1 MPFLAFLLLAILFL
15 LSGYG
20 LLQLFGLQLKT
31 AYTLTISL
39 LLGVALASFL
49 PFVLQLCFIPLTGLT
64 VFGSLVLATILL
76 NIPTALAIRKK
87 GFQKFRDQVFQ
98 GRLQPSPYEMPFW
111 IIIGFLV
118 FVSVWR
124 CYYLPPTSRDA
135 LSGPEAIAEFA
146 FREHTMINSFFNI
159 DLWSTN
165 NQFKSPYLISLQLTF
180 KLAGFPFGQIWL
192 SIVFVSFTIFLYN
205 ALKETL
211 HPLLVGILL
220 LIFFLT
226 PEMYAYTFMVL
237 YDYSNMVYLFLG
249 LYFLFKYFSLS
260 SGPPSIS
267 PTPNQNSSNQ
277 VPVTSDPNQTSSN
290 PRLIS
295 PGPGPAS
302 STPGPFTP
310 QPRGYFYFAGLLIGI
325 ATYIRSETLALALLF
340 LPPILLMQ
348 WREKLPLKKRVQADV
363 LFLLPALLGY
373 ILPNEVYNKHYLPV
387 HFDVGGLV
395 NHQLTNLT
403 PLFQRYSDIVTR
415 LLTGTF
421 AIHLWGYIFYL
432 TATLF
437 VAEALIFRRFNQN
450 ARNWLYAFVVL
461 YLGIGALGWLL
472 PLFDLTDTTK
482 RALFKILPVAL
493 LYLANNELLIRLSR
507 SITVWE
513 NAPGRA
519 PVAPGRG
526 ADKPAIATGKTV
538 LTKSGKAVAA
548 PSSGGRKTPPGR
560 NRKK

>member
-1 MPFLAFLLLAILFL
+1 MPFLAFLLLAFLFL

-20 LLQLFGLQLKT
+20 LIQLFGLHLKT
-31 AYTLTISL
+31 AYTITLSM

-49 PFVLQLCFIPLTGLT
+49 PFLLQLCFIPLTGLT
-64 VFGSLVLATILL
+64 VFGSLALATVLL
-76 NIPTALAIRKK
+76 NIPTALVIRKK
-87 GFQKFRDQVFQ
+87 GFTAFRKELFP

-118 FVSVWR
+118 FLSIWR

-146 FREHTMINSFFNI
+146 FREHTMINSFFKI

-211 HPLLVGILL
+211 HPILVGILL
-220 LIFFLT
+220 LVFFLT

-249 LYFLFKYFSLS
+249 LWFLFRSFS
-260 SGPPSIS
+260 
-267 PTPNQNSSNQ
+267 
-277 VPVTSDPNQTSSN
+277 
-290 PRLIS
+290 
-295 PGPGPAS
+295 AE
-302 STPGPFTP
+302 P
-310 QPRGYFYFAGLLIGI
+310 QKNYFYFGGLLIGI
-325 ATYIRSETLALALLF
+325 ATYVRSETLALALLF

-348 WREKLPLKKRVQADV
+348 WRTKTPLKKIVPADIV
-363 LFLLPALLGY
+363 FFLPALLGY

-387 HFDVGGLV
+387 HLEIGGLI
-395 NHQLTNLT
+395 NQHLTNLT
-403 PLFQRYSDIVTR
+403 PLFQRYSDIFTR

-432 TATLF
+432 TAVLF
-437 VAEALIFRRFNQN
+437 VGEVIFVRRFNRY
-450 ARNWLYAFVVL
+450 ARNWLYAFAAL
-461 YLGIGALGWLL
+461 YLGIGGLGWLL
-472 PLFDLTDTTK
+472 PLFDLNDTTK
-482 RALFKILPVAL
+482 RALFKMLPIAL

-507 SITVWE
+507 LITGWE
-513 NAPGRA
+513 NAP
-519 PVAPGRG
+519 VATRPPTEKTVL
-526 ADKPAIATGKTV
+526 AAGKTV
-538 LTKSGKAVAA
+538 LTKSGKTVAA
-548 PSSGGRKTPPGR
+548 PGSGARKTPPGR

>member
-1 MPFLAFLLLAILFL
+1 MPFLAFLLLVSLFL

-20 LLQLFGLQLKT
+20 MIQLFGLRLKT
-31 AYTLTISL
+31 AYTLTLSL

-49 PFVLQLCFIPLTGLT
+49 PFLLQLCFIPLTGGT
-64 VFGSLVLATILL
+64 VFGSLALSAVLL
-76 NIPTALAIRKK
+76 NIPTALVIRKK
-87 GFQKFRDQVFQ
+87 GFTAFRKELFP

-118 FVSVWR
+118 FLSVWR

-146 FREHTMINSFFNI
+146 FREHTMINSFFKI

-192 SIVFVSFTIFLYN
+192 SIIFVSFTIFLYN

-220 LIFFLT
+220 LVFFLT

-249 LYFLFKYFSLS
+249 LWFLFKYFSADD
-260 SGPPSIS
+260 PPRS
-267 PTPNQNSSNQ
+267 Q
-277 VPVTSDPNQTSSN
+277 
-290 PRLIS
+290 
-295 PGPGPAS
+295 
-302 STPGPFTP
+302 
-310 QPRGYFYFAGLLIGI
+310 FYFSGLLIGI

-348 WREKLPLKKRVQADV
+348 WRTKMPLKKIVPADI
-363 LFLLPALLGY
+363 LFFVPALLGY
-373 ILPNEVYNKHYLPV
+373 ILPNELYNKHYLPI
-387 HFDVGGLV
+387 HFEVGGLV
-395 NHQLTNLT
+395 NHHLNNFA

-421 AIHLWGYIFYL
+421 AIHLWGYIFYV
-432 TATLF
+432 TAVLF
-437 VAEALIFRRFNQN
+437 VGEAVFVRRFNRN
-450 ARNWLYAFVVL
+450 ARNWLYAFAAL
-461 YLGIGALGWLL
+461 YLGIGGLGWLL
-472 PLFDLTDTTK
+472 PLFDLNDTTK
-482 RALFKILPVAL
+482 RALFKMLPVAL

-507 SITVWE
+507 VITGWE
-513 NAPGRA
+513 NAP
-519 PVAPGRG
+519 VATRSPRE
-526 ADKPAIATGKTV
+526 KPALAAGKTV
-538 LTKSGKAVAA
+538 LTKSGKTVAA
-548 PSSGGRKTPPGR
+548 PNSGARKTPPGR

>member
-1 MPFLAFLLLAILFL
+1 MPFLAFLLVAFLFL

-20 LLQLFGLQLKT
+20 LIQLFGLRLKT
-31 AYTLTISL
+31 AYTITLSL
-39 LLGVALASFL
+39 LMGVALASFL
-49 PFVLQLCFIPLTGLT
+49 PFLLQLCFIPLTGLT
-64 VFGSLVLATILL
+64 VFGSLTLAAVLL
-76 NIPTALAIRKK
+76 NIPTALVIRKK
-87 GFQKFRDQVFQ
+87 GFTAFRKELFSDRF
-98 GRLQPSPYEMPFW
+98 QPSPYEMPFW

-118 FVSVWR
+118 FLSVWR

-146 FREHTMINSFFNI
+146 LREHTLINSFFKI

-211 HPLLVGILL
+211 HPILVGILL
-220 LIFFLT
+220 LVFFLT

-249 LYFLFKYFSLS
+249 LWFLFKYFADTSPQNFPAVA
-260 SGPPSIS
+260 PPAR
-267 PTPNQNSSNQ
+267 N
-277 VPVTSDPNQTSSN
+277 
-290 PRLIS
+290 
-295 PGPGPAS
+295 
-302 STPGPFTP
+302 
-310 QPRGYFYFAGLLIGI
+310 YFYFAGLLIGI

-348 WREKLPLKKRVQADV
+348 RRTKTPLKNIVTADI
-363 LFLLPALLGY
+363 LFFLPALLGY

-387 HFDVGGLV
+387 HLEVGGLI
-395 NHQLTNLT
+395 NHHLTNLT

-432 TATLF
+432 TAVLF
-437 VAEALIFRRFNQN
+437 VGEVIFVRRFNRN
-450 ARNWLYAFVVL
+450 ARNWLYAFAAL
-461 YLGIGALGWLL
+461 YLGIGGLGWLL
-472 PLFDLTDTTK
+472 PLFDLNDTTK
-482 RALFKILPVAL
+482 RALFKLLPVTL
-493 LYLANNELLIRLSR
+493 LYLANNELLIRLSQL
-507 SITVWE
+507 ITGWE
-513 NAPGRA
+513 NAP
-519 PVAPGRG
+519 VATRLRTG
-526 ADKPAIATGKTV
+526 KPALAAGKTV
-538 LTKSGKAVAA
+538 LTKSGKTVAS
-548 PSSGGRKTPPGR
+548 PSSGARKTPPGR

>member
-49 PFVLQLCFIPLTGLT
+49 PFALQLCFIPLTGLT
-64 VFGSLVLATILL
+64 VLGSLVLAAILL

-87 GFQKFRDQVFQ
+87 GFPAFRNQVFQ

-211 HPLLVGILL
+211 HPLLVGTLL
-220 LIFFLT
+220 LVFFLT

-249 LYFLFKYFSLS
+249 LYFLFKYFSE
-260 SGPPSIS
+260 P
-267 PTPNQNSSNQ
+267 
-277 VPVTSDPNQTSSN
+277 
-290 PRLIS
+290 
-295 PGPGPAS
+295 
-302 STPGPFTP
+302 STPDPP
-310 QPRGYFYFAGLLIGI
+310 KNYFYFAGLLIGI

-348 WREKLPLKKRVQADV
+348 RRTKLPLKKSVLADV
-363 LFLLPALLGY
+363 LFFLPALLGY

-395 NHQLTNLT
+395 NRHLTNLT

-432 TATLF
+432 TAALF

-450 ARNWLYAFVVL
+450 ARNWLYAFVAL

-493 LYLANNELLIRLSR
+493 LYLANNELLIRFSR
-507 SITVWE
+507 SITAWE
-513 NAPGRA
+513 NAP
-519 PVAPGRG
+519 VATHPPSE
-526 ADKPAIATGKTV
+526 KPALAAGKTV
-538 LTKSGKAVAA
+538 LTKSGKTVAA
-548 PSSGGRKTPPGR
+548 PSSRTRKTPSGR
-560 NRKK
+560 RGKK

>member
-1 MPFLAFLLLAILFL
+1 MPFLASLLLIFLFL

-20 LLQLFGLQLKT
+20 LMNIFHLRLKT
-31 AYTLTISL
+31 AYTLTLSL
-39 LLGVALASFL
+39 LLGVAVASFL
-49 PFVLQLCFIPLTGLT
+49 PFLLQLCFIPLTGLT
-64 VFGSLVLATILL
+64 VFGSLVLAALLL

-87 GFQKFRDQVFQ
+87 GFTAFRKELFP

-146 FREHTMINSFFNI
+146 FREHTMINSFFHI

-180 KLAGFPFGQIWL
+180 KLAGFPFGQVWL
-192 SIVFVSFTIFLYN
+192 SIIFVSFTIFLYN

-211 HPLLVGILL
+211 HPILVGILL
-220 LIFFLT
+220 LVFFLT
-226 PEMYAYTFMVL
+226 PELYAYTFMVL

-249 LYFLFKYFSLS
+249 LYFLFKYF
-260 SGPPSIS
+260 G
-267 PTPNQNSSNQ
+267 
-277 VPVTSDPNQTSSN
+277 DPEKK
-290 PRLIS
+290 
-295 PGPGPAS
+295 
-302 STPGPFTP
+302 
-310 QPRGYFYFAGLLIGI
+310 YFYFAGLLFGI

-348 WREKLPLKKRVQADV
+348 WRTKTPLKKTITAD
-363 LFLLPALLGY
+363 LFFFLPALLAY
-373 ILPNEVYNKHYLPV
+373 ILPNELYNKHYLPI
-387 HFDVGGLV
+387 HFEVGGLV
-395 NHQLTNLT
+395 NHHLTNLT

-415 LLTGTF
+415 LLSGTF

-432 TATLF
+432 TAVLF
-437 VAEALIFRRFNQN
+437 VGEAIFVRRFNRN
-450 ARNWLYAFVVL
+450 ARNWLYAFAAL
-461 YLGIGALGWLL
+461 YLGIGGLGWLL
-472 PLFDLTDTTK
+472 PLFDLNDTTK
-482 RALFKILPVAL
+482 RAVFKMLPVAL

-507 SITVWE
+507 LITGWE
-513 NAPGRA
+513 NAP
-519 PVAPGRG
+519 VAIRPPSE
-526 ADKPAIATGKTV
+526 KPALAAGKTV
-538 LTKSGKAVAA
+538 LTKSGKTVAA
-548 PSSGGRKTPPGR
+548 PNSGARKTPPGR